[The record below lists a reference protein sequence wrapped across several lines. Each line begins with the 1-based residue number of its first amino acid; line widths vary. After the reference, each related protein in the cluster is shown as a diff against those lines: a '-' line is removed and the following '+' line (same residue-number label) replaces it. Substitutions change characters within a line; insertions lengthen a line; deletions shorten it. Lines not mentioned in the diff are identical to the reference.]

1 MISDKTVAR
10 LSVYRRVLLDMQDAG
25 QAHVFSHELASK
37 SGCTAAQVRR
47 DVMATGYTGSPVRG
61 YDVAALGASISEFLS
76 HADAQRVALVGIGN
90 LGRALMAFSPRQNP
104 RIPIVAAFDNDP
116 AKVNRV
122 IHGCRCYPVQ
132 QLEEIVEREGI
143 RIGIIAVPAA
153 AAQDVARRLCRAG
166 VVGLLNF
173 APTHV
178 WVPPHV
184 YIENLDLS
192 MSLEKVA
199 FFAGQQAA
207 EKEINS

>member
-10 LSVYRRVLLDMQDAG
+10 LSVYRRVLQDMQDAG
-25 QAHVFSHELASK
+25 QQHVFSHELASK

-47 DVMATGYTGSPVRG
+47 DVMATGYSGSPVRG
-61 YDVAALGASISEFLS
+61 YDVAALAASISEFLFHS
-76 HADAQRVALVGIGN
+76 DAQKVALVGIGN
-90 LGRALMAFSPRQNP
+90 LGRALMAFSPRRNP

-132 QLEEIVEREGI
+132 QMEAIVQAEGI
-143 RIGIIAVPAA
+143 GIGIIAVPASV
-153 AAQDVARRLCRAG
+153 AQDTARRLCQAG

-199 FFAGQQAA
+199 FFAGLQSAQ
-207 EKEINS
+207 KEVTS

>member
-10 LSVYRRVLLDMQDAG
+10 LSIYRRVLQSMQDEG
-25 QAHVFSHELASK
+25 QEHVFSHELASK
-37 SGCTAAQVRR
+37 AGCTAAQVRR

-61 YDVAALGASISEFLS
+61 YDVAALASSINEFLFQS
-76 HADAQRVALVGIGN
+76 GAQQAALVGVGN

-122 IHGCRCYPVQ
+122 IHGCRCYPVDE
-132 QLEEIVEREGI
+132 LEEIVQAQEI

-153 AAQDVARRLCRAG
+153 AAQETARRLCRAG
-166 VVGLLNF
+166 VSGLLNF
-173 APTHV
+173 APVHL
-178 WVPPHV
+178 WVPPNV

-199 FFAGQQAA
+199 FFAGLQTAQ
-207 EKEINS
+207 KEVKS